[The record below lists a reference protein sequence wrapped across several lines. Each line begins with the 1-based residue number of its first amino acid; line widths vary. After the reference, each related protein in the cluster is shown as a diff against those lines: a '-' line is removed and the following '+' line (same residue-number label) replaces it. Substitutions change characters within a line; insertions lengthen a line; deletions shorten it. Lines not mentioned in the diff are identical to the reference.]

1 MEINITKEVLQAMIA
16 HNKKQIRELE
26 NDRRHLQ
33 GILVGFWPFC
43 DPVNSN
49 NTSTKAYFILLNKT
63 KDSVRD
69 VQKKLKMLSTA
80 QAALKR
86 SIG

>member
-16 HNKKQIRELE
+16 HNKKQIRDLE
-26 NDRRHLQ
+26 NARRCLQ
-33 GILVGFWPFC
+33 ELVVSFWPYC
-43 DPVNSN
+43 NPVDSDDKV
-49 NTSTKAYFILLNKT
+49 SQAYFALLNKT